1 MKFQTIQI
9 YLSNF
14 QSYFHPRIIINFII
28 LFFLQIKK
36 IHFIHSHNFPII
48 NNNSFHNLR
57 YRNPNYTQDEKYILF
72 TYIISRILIEQRIL

>member
-48 NNNSFHNLR
+48 NNNSFYFILF
-57 YRNPNYTQDEKYILF
+57 YFILF